1 MIAFISNNAPVLI
14 VLGFAI
20 TILMAVIVAVLL
32 VKSLRRKPVFV
43 VDVDMSTQIDELK
56 AAAQHHMEVSSV
68 VAMVRQLNEL
78 DPDAL
83 EQLRSYPQAVRAAA
97 MLHYTNQLG
106 ADLREAHKRLSRAHG
121 HVGYGWAN
129 QQANAQAHVDS
140 LQAKL
145 DAAIARSKMVMA

>member
-1 MIAFISNNAPVLI
+1 
-14 VLGFAI
+14 
-20 TILMAVIVAVLL
+20 MAVIVAVLL

-43 VDVDMSTQIDELK
+43 VDFDMSTQIDELK

-78 DPDAL
+78 EPDAL
-83 EQLRSYPQAVRAAA
+83 KQLKSYPQAVRAAA

-121 HVGYGWAN
+121 YDGYGWEN
-129 QQANAQAHVDS
+129 QQVTAQAHVDS

-145 DAAIARSKMVMA
+145 DAAIARSEMVMT